1 MHWQSFKLS
10 LACNRPNFQHLDQQ
24 GEVTI
29 REAVQE
35 LRVWSEQTEFE
46 VTSHTTADKRST
58 TLIKGWKDLFSKV
71 WIPFLALHCL
81 GWAGLA

>member
-1 MHWQSFKLS
+1 MHLQWVEFYD
-10 LACNRPNFQHLDQQ
+10 CDQQ

-46 VTSHTTADKRST
+46 VTSHTTADKRLT

-71 WIPFLALHCL
+71 CKHPLPCPAFP
-81 GWAGLA
+81 GLAFPD